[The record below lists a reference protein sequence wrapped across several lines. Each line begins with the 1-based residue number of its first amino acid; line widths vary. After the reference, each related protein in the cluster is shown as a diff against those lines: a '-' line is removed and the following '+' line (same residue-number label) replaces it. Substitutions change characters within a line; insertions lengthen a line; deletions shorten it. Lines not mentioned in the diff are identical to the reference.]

1 MEIKIINFGPM
12 KKFEFDLSRDL
23 IVIYGKNNIGKS
35 YAMSVLYLLL
45 KYFQD
50 VEYPSVKKIISNEI
64 THKEIE
70 TLKKHIITEKECH
83 ITDKI
88 NSIIQDILNKITVP
102 YNLEKSFKNTFGQL
116 ASIKNSKVKR
126 NPMVHLD
133 TPDFSVR
140 LAIGEKIRIK
150 GFSLVKEVIGSVSKA
165 AENIDDDRDKY
176 ILNTAK
182 PGFRA
187 ALIHLIEDILMTI
200 IGSIQNEVEK
210 LYFLPA
216 SRSGLYTGSTSFFPI
231 IAELSKS
238 RAYTT
243 QKIELPGLA
252 EPIADYILHL
262 SQCSTSQPVRNRK
275 VRDIGALIEKNI
287 LNGNVWVDNDTHR
300 LYYSPGDLNM
310 ELDMNSV
317 SSMVSELS
325 PIVAFLKYILGC
337 EPGRNTKKSQPK
349 PGYILFIE
357 EPEAHLH
364 PEAQVQLAE
373 IFVKLIHAGV
383 KLIISSHSSYIFNK
397 LSNMVIDKNL
407 DLSEYAPVIM
417 TDTDK
422 GSVSKLMEADDLGV
436 EDENFIDTAVTL
448 YEERERILEK
458 LNRSADD

>member
-1 MEIKIINFGPM
+1 MEIRISNFGPM
-12 KKFEFDLSRDL
+12 KKFEVDLSRDL

-35 YAMSVLYLLL
+35 YAMSVVYLLL
-45 KYFQD
+45 KYFSD

-64 THKEIE
+64 TNKKIE
-70 TLKKHIITEKECH
+70 TLKKHIKTEKECH
-83 ITDKI
+83 ITDEI
-88 NSIIQDILNKITVP
+88 NSIIKDILNKITVP
-102 YNLEKSFKNTFGQL
+102 HNLEKSFKNTFGQL

-126 NPMVHLD
+126 NPMVQLD
-133 TPDFSVR
+133 TLDFSVR
-140 LAIGEKIRIK
+140 LTIGEKIRVK
-150 GFSLVKEVIGSVSKA
+150 GFSLVKEVICSVS
-165 AENIDDDRDKY
+165 EDDEDIYGHGGKY
-176 ILNTAK
+176 ILDTESLES
-182 PGFRA
+182 RA
-187 ALIHLIEDILMTI
+187 ILVSFIDDILGAMFA
-200 IGSIQNEVEK
+200 SIKYEVEN

-262 SQCSTSQPVRNRK
+262 SRCSSSLAIRNPH
-275 VRDIGALIEKNI
+275 VGGIGELIEKNI
-287 LNGNVWVDNDTHR
+287 LKGNVWVDNDTHR
-300 LYYSPGDLNM
+300 LYYSPGDLKM

-325 PIVAFLKYILGC
+325 PVVAFLKYILGRQ
-337 EPGRNTKKSQPK
+337 PGRNRKKSKPK
-349 PGYILFIE
+349 SGYILFIE

-397 LSNMVIDKNL
+397 LSNMVIDKTL
-407 DLSEYAPVIM
+407 DLSEYAPIIM

-422 GSVSKLMEADDLGV
+422 GSISKLMEADDMGV

-448 YEERERILEK
+448 YEEREHILEE
-458 LNRSADD
+458 LNQGADD

>member
-1 MEIKIINFGPM
+1 M
-12 KKFEFDLSRDL
+12 KKFEVDLSRDL

-35 YAMSVLYLLL
+35 YAMSVVYLLL
-45 KYFQD
+45 KYLSD

-64 THKEIE
+64 TNKKIEI
-70 TLKKHIITEKECH
+70 LKKHIIAEKECD

-88 NSIIQDILNKITVP
+88 SDIIQNILNRITVP
-102 YNLEKSFKNTFGQL
+102 HNLEKSFKNTFGQL

-126 NPMVHLD
+126 NPIIQLD
-133 TPDFSVR
+133 TPGFSIQ
-140 LAIGEKIRIK
+140 LTIGEKIRVK
-150 GFSLVKEVIGSVSKA
+150 GFSLVKEVIGRDSKV
-165 AENIDDDRDKY
+165 AENIDHDRGKY

-187 ALIHLIEDILMTI
+187 ALIHLIEDILRII

-262 SQCSTSQPVRNRK
+262 SQCSTSRAIRNPHVRE
-275 VRDIGALIEKNI
+275 IGKLIEKNI
-287 LNGNVWVDNDTHR
+287 LKGDVWVDNDTHR
-300 LYYSPGDLNM
+300 LYYSPGDLKL
-310 ELDMNSV
+310 ELDMGSV

-325 PIVAFLKYILGC
+325 PVVAFLKYILGC
-337 EPGRNTKKSQPK
+337 QPGRNTKKSKPK
-349 PGYILFIE
+349 TGYILFIE

-364 PEAQVQLAE
+364 PEVQVQLAD

-397 LSNMVIDKNL
+397 LSNMVIDKTL
-407 DLSEYAPVIM
+407 DLSEYAPIIM

-422 GSVSKLMEADDLGV
+422 GSISKLMEADDLGV

-448 YEERERILEK
+448 YEEREHILEE
-458 LNRSADD
+458 LNQGVDD